1 MSEQSQSGSAE
12 LVMRQINAAWLHGQV
27 DDLAPLLHSNIVM
40 VLPGWSGRVAGKQEF
55 LAGFRDFLESSKIH
69 EFNEEDLQADVA
81 GSAAV
86 ITFRYEMLYER
97 DGARFTATGRDLWVF
112 QKQGAGWIA
121 VWRTMLDLEENPA

>member
-1 MSEQSQSGSAE
+1 
-12 LVMRQINAAWLHGQV
+12 MRQINAAWLHGQL
-27 DDLAPLLHSNIVM
+27 DDLAPLLHPNIVM
-40 VLPGWSGRVAGKQEF
+40 VLPGGSGRGAGKQEF

-69 EFNEEDLQADVA
+69 EFNEEDLQADVV

-112 QKQGAGWIA
+112 ENQGAAWIA
-121 VWRTMLDLEENPA
+121 IWRTMLDLEDNPA